1 MNPQLQRSC
10 AGRVIGVPRCTTS
23 LRLIAVAGTQPKV
36 APLRGTTSGYDA
48 ESRWDSE
55 FHLNSYSVFIKTV
68 AIRAGFFC
76 RKRTQRSQK
85 ALGWIFIL

>member
-1 MNPQLQRSC
+1 
-10 AGRVIGVPRCTTS
+10 
-23 LRLIAVAGTQPKV
+23 VAGFSIVVVSSLLMKR
-36 APLRGTTSGYDA
+36 LDGGEDA
-48 ESRWDSE
+48 AGDGEGG
-55 FHLNSYSVFIKTV
+55 YSVFIKTV

>member
-1 MNPQLQRSC
+1 MRATVPQSLGC
-10 AGRVIGVPRCTTS
+10 VAAVEKIEDGIAAAGVEYFLMLLGY
-23 LRLIAVAGTQPKV
+23 
-36 APLRGTTSGYDA
+36 SG
-48 ESRWDSE
+48 
-55 FHLNSYSVFIKTV
+55 FIKTV